1 MPISTP
7 VKLLSSGSGSAITPD
22 SISQRLNTPL
32 RPSSTI
38 QA

>member
-7 VKLLSSGSGSAITPD
+7 VKLCSSGSGSLMIPP

>member
-7 VKLLSSGSGSAITPD
+7 VKLCKSGSGSLIMPA

-32 RPSSTI
+32 RPKSTI

>member
-7 VKLLSSGSGSAITPD
+7 LKLCSSGSGSEMTPA